1 MVLVENDKITVFSVI
16 INCIK
21 KNPKVFSLM
30 VILSVVRGVLPTICL
45 YLNADII
52 DSCIYFFKNGGVLN
66 KIVFLLTCLTIL
78 QLYLHF
84 YSSIFDLVNRI
95 ILKESILQI
104 NIQLVN
110 RISLLEMYEIEKK
123 ENQKIIYRILRNPGM
138 TELEKTH
145 IYFIKSLEIASY
157 IISISFAIST
167 VNLIMFILCIILSI
181 LLIIYCF
188 YANHKIYIKNI
199 EANMYG
205 LKSDYIEFEMLRN
218 RESAAERSLF
228 DYSNKYNDK
237 FDSLFKK
244 GKDIKSK
251 NRLHYLILK
260 KLITLS
266 FILLIGGMIIL
277 LYYQYREQVIS
288 EGIIISLIGSLFQF
302 QEYLSNDVYEFLSNV
317 SQNYDYYTDVNRLL
331 LLDQETSETV
341 NVIEKIETIEFKNVS
356 FKYTDKYILDNVS
369 FKINGN
375 EHCALVGANGE
386 GKTTIIKLILGF
398 YRPDKG
404 CIYINGIPLHKIKRS
419 RLYHCLSVIFQDYAK
434 FNATVLENI
443 EYGSN
448 DEVGEVKVREL
459 CKNFENFDFINSLEN
474 GMFTYLGKIL
484 FTGVDL
490 SGGQWQ
496 KIMILR
502 TLIKENSFLILD
514 EPTAALDPFEE
525 RKIYIEY
532 MEKIKQRGCIM
543 ITHRLASTQFMNKI
557 IVLDKGKIDD
567 IGNHEELM
575 RKKGLYYEMFQS
587 QKEWYSDGTI

>member
-1 MVLVENDKITVFSVI
+1 MENDKITVKSVVN
-16 INCIK
+16 NCIK
-21 KNPKVFSLM
+21 KNPIVFSLM
-30 VILSVVRGVLPTICL
+30 IILSIIRGTLPTICI
-45 YLNADII
+45 YLNAEII
-52 DSCIYFFKNGGVLN
+52 DSCIYFFKNGGILN
-66 KIVFLLTCLTIL
+66 KIIYLLICLTVL
-78 QLYLHF
+78 QLYVHF
-84 YSSIFDLVNRI
+84 YSSIFDLVNRK
-95 ILKESILQI
+95 ILKEGISKI
-104 NIQLVN
+104 NMKLIN
-110 RISLLEMYEIEKK
+110 KISLLEMYEIENK
-123 ENQKIIYRILRNPGM
+123 ENQKLIYRVLKNPGI

-145 IYFIKSLEIASY
+145 IYFIKSLEIGSY
-157 IISISFAIST
+157 IISISFAILT
-167 VNLIMFILCIILSI
+167 VNHILFVICVILST
-181 LLIIYCF
+181 LLIVYCF

-199 EANMYG
+199 EANKYG
-205 LKSDYIEFEMLRN
+205 LQSDYIEFEMLRN

-228 DYSNKYNDK
+228 NYSNKYNDK

-260 KLITLS
+260 KLITFS
-266 FILLIGGMIIL
+266 FIFLIGCMIIL
-277 LYYQYREQVIS
+277 LYSQYKENIIS

-317 SQNYDYYTDVNRLL
+317 SQNYDYYTDIKRLSFL
-331 LLDQETSETV
+331 NQEISEAE
-341 NVIEKIETIEFKNVS
+341 NIIKKIETIEFKNVS
-356 FKYTDKYILDNVS
+356 FKYTDKYILDDVS

-375 EHCALVGANGE
+375 EHCAIVGANGE

-398 YRPDKG
+398 YKPNKG
-404 CIYINGIPLHKIKRS
+404 YIYINNIPLHKIKRS
-419 RLYHCLSVIFQDYAK
+419 NLYQCLSVIFQDYAK

-448 DEVGEVKVREL
+448 ENEVGEIKVREL
-459 CKNFENFDFINSLEN
+459 CQNFENFDFINSLED

-484 FTGVDL
+484 FSGVDL

-496 KIMILR
+496 KLMILR

-525 RKIYIEY
+525 HKIYIEY
-532 MEKIKQRGCIM
+532 MEKIKNRGCIM

-557 IVLDKGKIDD
+557 IVLDKGKIND
-567 IGNHEELM
+567 IGSHKELM
-575 RKKGLYYEMFQS
+575 KKKGLYYEMFQS